1 MSEDCFHLGIKA
13 IIRDSFGKIL
23 LLKTN
28 PKVLKGFKGKPYW
41 DIPGGRIQKDS
52 TVKATLER
60 ELEEETGIKTL
71 VSFKP
76 FSMVLSPT
84 VRIPVGDNTVG
95 LILSSYLCDVGK
107 IETVKISDEHV
118 EFGWFEAKEAA
129 KLLEFKYPQEFVEKI
144 ASLG

>member
-1 MSEDCFHLGIKA
+1 MGEDCFHLGIKA
-13 IIRDSFGKIL
+13 IIRNSSGKIL
-23 LLKTN
+23 LLRTN

-41 DIPGGRIQKDS
+41 DIPGGRIQRDS

-76 FSMVLSPT
+76 FFMVLSPT
-84 VRIPVGDNTVG
+84 VRIPVGDSTVG

-107 IETVKISDEHV
+107 VETVKISDEHT
-118 EFGWFEAKEAA
+118 EHGWFNPKEAA
-129 KLLEFKYPQEFVEKI
+129 KLLEFKYPKEFIEKI
-144 ASLG
+144 FTL